1 LDSWPLTPGTLVED
15 SERCGGQNDRMGELF
30 VGRRHELGVLTRHLT
45 DLPAGAGGAVLVMG
59 EAGIGKSTLVEQFQ
73 RRVVPAGVPVFSGR
87 AAPDPGAPAFWP
99 WLRAF
104 SGPVAHACGLSGELL
119 RIDPSGESAVVELFA
134 AVSRAGDRLL
144 SAATGAA
151 AGIVVVLEDLHW
163 ADGASFQLLRYVCS
177 EISGSRLLVVA
188 TVRDGLLEG
197 LSGLDR
203 AVTLRLA
210 ALTSDEVKQCLPGG
224 THPSWAAELHRRTGG
239 NPLYLTELTRLLD
252 PEALRLPPNPAW
264 PVPGDLSRSV
274 ASRLHHLPERCR
286 RLLDGASVAGEEFDL
301 DVIGSDADAVA
312 EAVAARVLVED
323 PASPGRLRWSHTLV
337 REAWYEQLT
346 REVRIEWHRRL
357 AERLQRSGTRYTGE
371 IAHHQLR
378 AAADDSS
385 RRAAVLACEAAA
397 EAASAELDY
406 TGAGYWHAQALP
418 LLRDDDARGQTL
430 LSMGRAAFH
439 AGRVMEALDHCQ
451 RAATIA
457 EQLRR
462 VDLLADAAVVVRGVS
477 GLPAGPIAG
486 LCERAR
492 AALGGE
498 QSARHA
504 KVLAQHA
511 RALADTSD
519 LDAARPV
526 SEQAMSMAADCGD
539 VGARLE
545 AMHARHEVIGGL
557 DGIGERLSLGAEM
570 IRLASAAA
578 RLEAALWGHLW
589 RVDAHLQRGASSE
602 LLAELFDLAA
612 LADRL
617 GWPLA
622 RWHLLRAQATRAIQT
637 GRFDEAAGLALQCQQ
652 VAVHTQDDAAL
663 VQSHLVMTELQ
674 TLTGR
679 YAEHASPPLD
689 WDHTAPQWLP
699 VSYATYGWHE
709 LQAGRVETAQAM
721 FEQVRSRLAT
731 LPVDAR
737 WAPTIM
743 RAGEVAAALGDA
755 RTAHITY
762 RLLLPHAQHYVGQSA
777 AYLGAIPRTLGVLA
791 SFLGDH
797 DAAVTHG
804 TAAVAMEQRAGA
816 VPFAALAQLAHARSL
831 LARGAPRD
839 RNRASTLLEACL
851 ATASRLAM
859 KPAAAA
865 ASTLLGELRGLSPG
879 PVTLTPRERE
889 IVEFL
894 IEGVSNQLIAHRL
907 VLSERTVET
916 HVRNILA
923 KLDLT
928 NRTQIARWA
937 LDAQL
942 RGEDTW
948 QH

>member
-1 LDSWPLTPGTLVED
+1 
-15 SERCGGQNDRMGELF
+15 MGELF
-30 VGRRHELGVLTRHLT
+30 VGRRRELAVLTQYLT
-45 DLPAGAGGAVLVMG
+45 GLPAGVGGAVLVTG
-59 EAGIGKSTLVEQFQ
+59 EAGIGKSALVERFQ
-73 RRVVPAGVPVFSGR
+73 QRIVPAGVPVLSGR
-87 AAPDPGAPAFWP
+87 AVPDPGAPAFWP
-99 WLRAF
+99 WLRAL
-104 SGPVAHACGLSGELL
+104 SGPAAEVCGLSGELL
-119 RIDPSGESAVVELFA
+119 RVDPSGQSAVAELFV

-151 AGIVVVLEDLHW
+151 TGMVVVLEDLHW
-163 ADGASFQLLRYVCS
+163 ADEASFRLLRYVCS
-177 EISGSRLLVVA
+177 EISRSRLLVVA
-188 TVRDGLLEG
+188 TARDGLLGG

-210 ALTSDEVKQCLPGG
+210 ALTCDEVKQCLPGG
-224 THPSWAAELHRRTGG
+224 THPSWAAELHLRTGG
-239 NPLYLTELTRLLD
+239 NPLYLTELARLLD
-252 PEALRLPPNPAW
+252 PEALRLAPDPDW
-264 PVPGDLSRSV
+264 PVPADLSRSV
-274 ASRLHHLPERCR
+274 ASRLHHLSERCR

-312 EAVAARVLVED
+312 EAVAAKVLVED
-323 PASPGRLRWSHTLV
+323 LASPGRLRWSHALV
-337 REAWYEQLT
+337 REAWYEQLP
-346 REVRIEWHRRL
+346 REVRIGWHRRL
-357 AERLQRSGTRYTGE
+357 AERLQRSGTRFIGE
-371 IAHHQLR
+371 VARHRLR
-378 AAADDSS
+378 AATGDSS

-406 TGAGYWHAQALP
+406 AGAGYWHAQALP
-418 LLRDDDARGQTL
+418 LLREDDARGQTL
-430 LSMGRAAFH
+430 LSMGRAAFC

-451 RAATIA
+451 GAAAIA
-457 EQLRR
+457 ERLHRI
-462 VDLLADAAVVVRGVS
+462 DLLADAAVVVRGVS
-477 GLPAGPIAG
+477 GLPAAPIAA

-492 AALGGE
+492 AALGDE

-511 RALADTSD
+511 RALADSSD

-526 SEQAMSMAADCGD
+526 SEKAMNMAEACGD
-539 VGARLE
+539 ADARLE

-557 DGIGERLSLGAEM
+557 DGVGERLSLGAQM
-570 IRLASAAA
+570 IRLASVAA
-578 RLEAALWGHLW
+578 RPEATLWGHVW
-589 RVDAHLQRGASSE
+589 RVDAHLQQGASSE

-637 GRFDEAAGLALQCQQ
+637 GRFDQAAGLALQCQQ
-652 VAVHTQDDAAL
+652 VAVRTQDDAAV

-679 YAEHASPPLD
+679 YAEHAAPPLD
-689 WDHTAPQWLP
+689 WDHAVPQWLP

-709 LQAGRVETAQAM
+709 LQASRVQTAQAM
-721 FEQVRSRLAT
+721 FEQVRGRLAT

-743 RAGEVAAALGDA
+743 RSGELAAALGDA
-755 RTAHITY
+755 CTARITY

-791 SFLGDH
+791 SSLGDH

-804 TAAVAMEQRAGA
+804 MAAVAMEQRAGA
-816 VPFAALAQLAHARSL
+816 VPFAALAQLALARSV
-831 LARGAPRD
+831 LARGAPKD
-839 RNRASTLLEACL
+839 RNTACALLERCL
-851 ATASRLAM
+851 ATAGGLGM

-879 PVTLTPRERE
+879 PATLTPRELE

-937 LDAQL
+937 LGAQL
-942 RGEDTW
+942 RAEDTW